1 MNTLSRIQNRLVQA
15 VQSRRRRLGVGVG
28 PSLIYLVL
36 LLLAPITFIITVSFL
51 QVNDSYQ
58 IMFEPTLENYGSLFA
73 GDGPFWES
81 TFFSVVVE
89 SLTIAVS
96 TTVLTFVLASPL
108 AYHLSKAD
116 GIIFQLLL
124 VMVLLP
130 FFTVY
135 LVRVY
140 SWFLMFGKNGV
151 INNTLMTFGL
161 TNGPIE
167 LFNYGVPA
175 IIIGLIHAFFPY
187 MLLSV
192 YASLDGFDFA
202 LVDAARDLGA
212 SRTETLRD
220 IVVPITLPGIISG
233 CLFVFVPSF
242 GAYVT
247 PLFLGQG
254 KVLMIGQLI
263 ESRISSLYAIG
274 SASAIA
280 MFIILAILIT
290 FGLAFRHI
298 EVENLGGV

>member
-1 MNTLSRIQNRLVQA
+1 MSSTILRA
-15 VQSRRRRLGVGVG
+15 VRSKRRKLGVGIG
-28 PSLIYLVL
+28 PSLVYL
-36 LLLAPITFIITVSFL
+36 LLLVFAPITFIITVSFL
-51 QVNDSYQ
+51 QVDDSYQ
-58 IMFEPTLENYGSLFA
+58 IVFDLTLENYRSLFS
-73 GDGPFWES
+73 GEGPFWES
-81 TFFSVVVE
+81 TFFSVIVE
-89 SLTIAVS
+89 SLTIAVL
-96 TTVLTFVLASPL
+96 TTLLTLILAFPL
-108 AYHLSKAD
+108 AYHLSKAE
-116 GIIFQLLL
+116 GVVFQLML

-140 SWFLMFGKNGV
+140 SWLLMFGKNGV

-161 TNGPIE
+161 TNGPVE
-167 LFNYGVPA
+167 LFNYGIPA

-187 MLLSV
+187 MLFSV

-212 SRTETLRD
+212 GRVETFRD
-220 IVVPITLPGIISG
+220 IVIPITLPGIITG

-242 GAYVT
+242 GAFVT

-263 ESRISSLYAIG
+263 ESRISSLYAID
-274 SASAIA
+274 SASAIS
-280 MFIILAILIT
+280 MFIILAIVIA

-298 EVENLGGV
+298 DVENLGGV